1 MLIGS
6 VVLTSIA
13 LGFGSRAT
21 QLVGPLLGSSGQTF
35 LAAFEPQSG
44 ELLDSGQIQFPRV
57 NLR

>member
-13 LGFGSRAT
+13 LRFGFGAT
-21 QLVGPLLGSSGQTF
+21 RWVGPLLVSSGLTF
-35 LAAFEPQSG
+35 LAAFGLQSG
-44 ELLDSGQIQFPRV
+44 ELLDAGQIRFPRV

>member
-13 LGFGSRAT
+13 LGFGSGAVL
-21 QLVGPLLGSSGQTF
+21 LVEPLWESSGLTF
-35 LAAFEPQSG
+35 LAAFGPQSG
-44 ELLDSGQIQFPRV
+44 ELLDAGQIRFPRV

>member
-13 LGFGSRAT
+13 LGFGSGAT
-21 QLVGPLLGSSGQTF
+21 QWVEQLSVSSGPTF

-44 ELLDSGQIQFPRV
+44 VLLDSGQIRFPRV